1 MRKKHIVGILWE
13 QANDTW
19 FSKDMCAYPYYLA
32 DKYDWN
38 ATLCYFVENESLLN
52 LEYQKKVSLV
62 NLGCETNYKLKLPTG
77 KTCTFPIVIH
87 LSATNIIKPQ
97 TFVVHYAYIPAA
109 C

>member
-1 MRKKHIVGILWE
+1 MGKKHIVGILWE

-38 ATLCYFVENESLLN
+38 ATLCYFAEHESLMN

-62 NLGCETNYKLKLPTG
+62 NLGCETNYQKKVVWSFIFKRN
-77 KTCTFPIVIH
+77 KTNKITEKALTKRVN
-87 LSATNIIKPQ
+87 NICLTQ
-97 TFVVHYAYIPAA
+97 FD
-109 C
+109 